1 MKEDY
6 IVSYSIPIKEGCIAS
21 GGTPIEE
28 DYIAP
33 HSVPIKEDYIQCYAF
48 HFGFYD
54 IASLEHI
61 FPTTQLRSQRRNLE
75 YCNQINVVVE
85 NFLHLFESTESWTM
99 ATTFEVIGVRIVI
112 DMNIDMID
120 ITDND

>member
-1 MKEDY
+1 M
-6 IVSYSIPIKEGCIAS
+6 
-21 GGTPIEE
+21 EE

-48 HFGFYD
+48 HSGFYD

-61 FPTTQLRSQRRNLE
+61 FPATQLRSQRRNLE
-75 YCNQINVVVE
+75 CCNQINVE
-85 NFLHLFESTESWTM
+85 NFLHLFESTESSTM

-112 DMNIDMID
+112 DINIYMID
-120 ITDND
+120 ITDNE